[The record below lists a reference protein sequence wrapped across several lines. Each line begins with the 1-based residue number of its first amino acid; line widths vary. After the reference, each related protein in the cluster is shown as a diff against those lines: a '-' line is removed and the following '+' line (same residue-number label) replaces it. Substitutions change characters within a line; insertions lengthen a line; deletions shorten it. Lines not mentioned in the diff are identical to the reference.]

1 MCVVNAPSTLA
12 LIRISYTWRRNG
24 ADVHSG
30 QTNQLIFNSL
40 PLSEDN
46 AVYTCQYRASSVYLN
61 KNVVK
66 TSPGFRIRIICKF
79 YYLCN
84 RTCSTKV
91 KLIDKSN

>member
-1 MCVVNAPSTLA
+1 MCDVNAPSTLA
-12 LIRISYTWRRNG
+12 LITISYTWRRNG
-24 ADVHSG
+24 TDVHSE

-46 AVYTCQYRASSVYLN
+46 AVYTCQYIASSVYLN
-61 KNVVK
+61 NNVVK
-66 TSPGFRIRIICKF
+66 TSSGLRIRITCNF

-91 KLIDKSN
+91 KIIYKSN